1 MAKKESVQKRL
12 QKVRAPRIQL
22 TYDVEIGDAIEQKE
36 LPFVVGVLGDFS
48 GSPETPLARP
58 KDRKFVSLDRDN
70 FDEVMAAMAPRA
82 TYRVAN
88 ALTGEGEFGVTLN
101 FQSLEDFGPEAL
113 ILQVPALH
121 KLHEARSKLADM
133 RNKIST
139 NETLEDVLSD
149 VLTNT
154 EQMATIR
161 RESQGDV

>member
-48 GSPETPLARP
+48 GNPETPLARP

-101 FQSLEDFGPEAL
+101 LSL
-113 ILQVPALH
+113 IH
-121 KLHEARSKLADM
+121 
-133 RNKIST
+133 I
-139 NETLEDVLSD
+139 
-149 VLTNT
+149 
-154 EQMATIR
+154 
-161 RESQGDV
+161 

>member
-1 MAKKESVQKRL
+1 M
-12 QKVRAPRIQL
+12 
-22 TYDVEIGDAIEQKE
+22 
-36 LPFVVGVLGDFS
+36 
-48 GSPETPLARP
+48 
-58 KDRKFVSLDRDN
+58 
-70 FDEVMAAMAPRA
+70 
-82 TYRVAN
+82 AN

-139 NETLEDVLSD
+139 NETLEDVLGD
-149 VLTNT
+149 VLKNT

-161 RESQGDV
+161 RESQGDA